1 MGQRNAVSWTISY
14 VQKCKD
20 KHSHF
25 IWHIIITVTDLA
37 YEVSQLLPHM
47 GKAHLFLYLGHI
59 PFPFQILDRPL
70 QLSEKKK
77 GCSKLDGFGSCNLN
91 PHLTPCFC
99 QADTDTLEVVT
110 KEETNYE

>member
-1 MGQRNAVSWTISY
+1 MGQKNAVSCTISH

-20 KHSHF
+20 THSHF
-25 IWHIIITVTDLA
+25 IWHIIITVMDLA
-37 YEVSQLLPHM
+37 YEASQLLPHM

-77 GCSKLDGFGSCNLN
+77 MMLQVR
-91 PHLTPCFC
+91 CF
-99 QADTDTLEVVT
+99 
-110 KEETNYE
+110 